1 MKQNEKD
8 NLYVYKDMKN
18 CYTVLTES
26 CLNWFICVFL
36 IQCIFVNAEQFLPI
50 FLRGGECGCV
60 CVHSKKKVNLNND
73 QC

>member
-26 CLNWFICVFL
+26 CLIWFICAFL

-50 FLRGGECGCV
+50 FLQGGNGGGGGGGESVVACV
-60 CVHSKKKVNLNND
+60 FTH
-73 QC
+73 